1 MHTAIATQ
9 QGWLGSLHPQRE
21 NSMLRK
27 LIMLA
32 ITSGLASKL
41 YKNYRNSRVRTPF
54 PTSSRPPEGNARGR
68 ARKSYPA

>member
-1 MHTAIATQ
+1 MKE
-9 QGWLGSLHPQRE
+9 GWLRSLHPSPE
-21 NSMLRK
+21 NPMLRK

-41 YKNYRNSRVRTPF
+41 YKNYRESRVRTPF

-68 ARKSYPA
+68 ARKNYSA